1 MLRVLK
7 LPKQILK
14 SKIVNLQSSMKIKL
28 YILFFLLTTSLFAQ
42 KVTTSVNVTKNKIGA
57 EFKLTLKTD
66 VDTLSKVKFPEAK
79 SFGALEVIQSYKIDT
94 VKNGARY
101 QLIKNYG
108 LTQFDSG
115 KYVIPRIPVLI
126 NGKTAFSDSIK
137 VEVNNIKVD
146 TLKQKMYD
154 IKDIAIVESPL
165 GTWWIYVLIL
175 LVIAAAGFFIYKF
188 IKKRQNKPK
197 IEEIVFKSPIE
208 KATTLLQ
215 QLERKELWQK
225 GEIKHYYSELT
236 DIARNYIEE
245 EIHIP
250 AMESTTSE
258 LIEGLRKAAKQHKL
272 KLSNET
278 VENLEKVLMQAD
290 LVKFAKVKP
299 LDFEIEEDKKRIS
312 SSIVIIH
319 KSIPEVVEED
329 DELTQWNEQQ
339 KELARLQKLKK
350 QKRVRIISTI
360 GIILGMLML
369 FLFGLIYFKGFDY
382 VKDNFIGHP
391 TKDLVEGQWVYSEY
405 GNPGIKVETPKVLK
419 RIDVTKTLPKN
430 AMALIKE
437 MQTFGYGSVLE
448 DFYITVSTV
457 TYKQE
462 TQIDLDKTAEGYMK
476 VMEAQGAQDI
486 LVKTEDF
493 DTQKGISGKKA
504 YGTLT
509 ILDKIKGK
517 STKIYYELLLFSQ
530 NGGLQTILVMHRE
543 EDKYG
548 QQIAERM
555 LNSVELQTPQ
565 Q

>member
-1 MLRVLK
+1 
-7 LPKQILK
+7 
-14 SKIVNLQSSMKIKL
+14 MKFKL
-28 YILFFLLTTSLFAQ
+28 YIVFFLLTTSLFAQ

-66 VDTLSKVKFPEAK
+66 VDTLSKVKFPVAK
-79 SFGALEVIQSYKIDT
+79 NFGALEVIQSYKIDT

-101 QLIKNYG
+101 ELIKKYG

-126 NGKTAFSDSIK
+126 NGKPIFSDSIK
-137 VEVNNIKVD
+137 VEVNDVKVD
-146 TLKQKMYD
+146 TLKQKMFD
-154 IKDIAIVESPL
+154 IKDIAQVESPL
-165 GTWWIYVLIL
+165 GTWWIYIIIL
-175 LVIAAAGFFIYKF
+175 LAIGIAGYFIYQF
-188 IKKRQNKPK
+188 IKKRQNQPK
-197 IEEIVFKSPIE
+197 VEAIVFKSPIE

-215 QLERKELWQK
+215 QLETKELWQK

-245 EIHIP
+245 EINIP

-258 LIEGLRKAAKQHKL
+258 LIEGLRKASKQKKL

-319 KSIPEVVEED
+319 KSIPEVVEND
-329 DELTQWNEQQ
+329 DELALWNEQQ

-350 QKRVRIISTI
+350 QKRVRIITTI
-360 GIILGMLML
+360 GIVFGMLLL
-369 FLFGLIYFKGFDY
+369 FLLGLIYFKGFDY
-382 VKDNFIGHP
+382 VKDNFLGHP

-405 GNPGIKVETPKVLK
+405 GNPGVRVETPKVLK
-419 RIDVTKTLPKN
+419 RIDATKTLPKD

-437 MQTFGYGSVLE
+437 MQTFGYGSLLE
-448 DFYITVSTV
+448 DFYISVSTV

-462 TQIDLDKTAEGYMK
+462 TQVDLDKTAEGYLK
-476 VMEAQGAQDI
+476 IMETQGAQNI
-486 LVKTEDF
+486 IVKTENF

-504 YGTLT
+504 YGTMT
-509 ILDKIKGK
+509 VLDKIKGK
-517 STKIYYELLLFSQ
+517 STKMYYEVLLFSQ
-530 NGGLQTILVMHRE
+530 NGGLQTIMVMHRE
-543 EDKYG
+543 DDKYG

-555 LNSVELQTPQ
+555 LNSVELQTTEQ
-565 Q
+565 

>member
-1 MLRVLK
+1 
-7 LPKQILK
+7 
-14 SKIVNLQSSMKIKL
+14 MKIKL
-28 YILFFLLTTSLFAQ
+28 YILFFLLTTSLFGQ

-66 VDTLSKVKFPEAK
+66 VDTLSKIKFPEAK
-79 SFGALEVIQSYKIDT
+79 NLGALEVIQSYKIDT
-94 VKNGARY
+94 IKNGARY

-137 VEVNNIKVD
+137 VEVNNVEVD

-165 GTWWIYVLIL
+165 GTWWIYILIL
-175 LVIAAAGFFIYKF
+175 LAIAVAGFFVYKF
-188 IKKRQNKPK
+188 IKKRQSEPK
-197 IEEIVFKSPIE
+197 KEEIVFKSPIE

-215 QLERKELWQK
+215 QLEIKELWQK
-225 GEIKHYYSELT
+225 GEIKYYYSELT

-278 VENLEKVLMQAD
+278 VENLEKVLKQAD

-312 SSIVIIH
+312 NSIVTIH
-319 KSIPEVVEED
+319 KSIPEIVEED

-369 FLFGLIYFKGFDY
+369 FVLGLIYFKGFDY
-382 VKDNFIGHP
+382 VKDNFLGHP
-391 TKDLVEGQWVYSEY
+391 TKDLVEGKWVYSEY
-405 GNPGIKVETPKVLK
+405 GNPGVKVETPKVLK
-419 RIDVTKTLPKN
+419 RIDASKMLPKD

-437 MQTFGYGSVLE
+437 MQTFGYGSLLE

-457 TYKQE
+457 SYKQE

-476 VMEAQGAQDI
+476 VMEAQGAQNI

-504 YGTLT
+504 YGTMT
-509 ILDKIKGK
+509 ILDKLKGK
-517 STKIYYELLLFSQ
+517 STKMYYELLLFSQ

-555 LNSVELQTPQ
+555 FNSVELQTPAQ
-565 Q
+565 

>member
-1 MLRVLK
+1 
-7 LPKQILK
+7 
-14 SKIVNLQSSMKIKL
+14 MKIKL
-28 YILFFLLTTSLFAQ
+28 YILFFLLSTSLFAQ
-42 KVTTSVNVTKNKIGA
+42 KVTTSVDTIKNKIGA

-79 SFGALEVIQSYKIDT
+79 NFGALEVIHSYKIDT

-101 QLIKNYG
+101 ELIKKYG

-115 KYVIPRIPVLI
+115 KYTIQRIPVLI
-126 NGKTAFSDSIK
+126 NGKPVFSDSIK
-137 VEVNNIKVD
+137 IEVNDVKVD

-154 IKDIAIVESPL
+154 IKDIAQAESPL
-165 GTWWIYVLIL
+165 GTWWIYLLIL
-175 LVIAAAGFFIYKF
+175 LVIGIAGYFIYQF
-188 IKKRQNKPK
+188 IKKRQSQPK
-197 IEEIVFKSPIE
+197 AEVIVFKSPIE

-215 QLERKELWQK
+215 QLEVKELWQK

-258 LIEGLRKAAKQHKL
+258 LIEGLRKAAKQKKL

-299 LDFEIEEDKKRIS
+299 IDYEIEEDKKRIS

-319 KSIPEVVEED
+319 KSIPEVVEDD
-329 DELTQWNEQQ
+329 DELALWNEQQ

-369 FLFGLIYFKGFDY
+369 FVLGLIYFKGFDY
-382 VKDNFIGHP
+382 VKDNFLGHP

-405 GNPGIKVETPKVLK
+405 GNPGVRVETPKVLK
-419 RIDVTKTLPKN
+419 RIDATKTLPKD

-437 MQTFGYGSVLE
+437 MQTFGYGSLLE
-448 DFYITVSTV
+448 DFYIAVSTV
-457 TYKQE
+457 TYKQPI
-462 TQIDLDKTAEGYMK
+462 QMDLDKTAEGYLK
-476 VMEAQGAQDI
+476 IMEAQGAQNI
-486 LVKTEDF
+486 IVKTEDF

-504 YGTLT
+504 YGTMTVLN
-509 ILDKIKGK
+509 KIKGK
-517 STKIYYELLLFSQ
+517 STKMYYEVLLFSQ
-530 NGGLQTILVMHRE
+530 NSGLQTILVMHRE
-543 EDKYG
+543 DDKYG

-555 LNSVELQTPQ
+555 LNSVELQTAQ
-565 Q
+565 E

>member
-1 MLRVLK
+1 
-7 LPKQILK
+7 
-14 SKIVNLQSSMKIKL
+14 MKFKL
-28 YILFFLLTTSLFAQ
+28 YILSFLISTSLWAQ
-42 KVTTSVNVTKNKIGA
+42 PKVATSVNTTKNKIGA

-94 VKNGARY
+94 IKNGARY

-126 NGKTAFSDSIK
+126 NGKAAFSDSIK
-137 VEVNNIKVD
+137 VEVNDVKVD

-154 IKDIAIVESPL
+154 IKGIALVDSPM

-175 LVIAAAGFFIYKF
+175 LAIAAIGFLVYKY
-188 IKKRQNKPK
+188 IKKRQSEPK
-197 IEEIVFKSPIE
+197 VEEVVYKSPIE

-258 LIEGLRKAAKQHKL
+258 LIEGLRFASKQKKL

-278 VENLEKVLMQAD
+278 VENLEKVLKQAD

-312 SSIVIIH
+312 NSIVTIH
-319 KSIPEVVEED
+319 KSIPEVVEEN
-329 DELTQWNEQQ
+329 DELDLWNEQQ

-360 GIILGMLML
+360 GIVLGMLML
-369 FLFGLIYFKGFDY
+369 FLIGLIYFKGYDY
-382 VKDNFIGHP
+382 VKDNLLGHP

-405 GNPGIKVETPKVLK
+405 GNPGIRIETPKVLK
-419 RIDVTKTLPKN
+419 RIDASK
-430 AMALIKE
+430 ALSKQAQGNIKE
-437 MQTFGYGSVLE
+437 MQTFVYGSLL
-448 DFYITVSTV
+448 DNFYIGVNTTKL
-457 TYKQE
+457 KQE
-462 TQIDLDKTAEGYMK
+462 TQVDLDKAAENA
-476 VMEAQGAQDI
+476 VNFFQTQGATNI
-486 LVKTEDF
+486 IFKTEEF
-493 DTQKGISGKKA
+493 GTQKGITGRKS
-504 YGTLT
+504 YGTMT
-509 ILDKIKGK
+509 MIDKVRNK
-517 STKIYYELLLFSQ
+517 STKMYYE
-530 NGGLQTILVMHRE
+530 ILVFAQSGGVQQITIMHE
-543 EDKYG
+543 EGDKYG
-548 QQIAERM
+548 DQLLERI
-555 LNSVELQTPQ
+555 LNSVELQTTEQ